1 MGSASKFSALNT
13 KLQAMNAKLLKTT
26 DYDILLGFSTEK
38 EIGNYLK
45 HNTRYS
51 GILSEYSID
60 KLKRWEFELILKK
73 EMLVE
78 LEKLSNYLS
87 SDYKKFLDIMFL
99 RAEVEDI
106 KLILRAISRKEDLME
121 LPEHFLHS
129 KEHEFISF
137 EKLLSKNNLFDLV
150 EEFKGSIYEDAFR
163 SITED
168 DLKLREF
175 HAEMN
180 LDAIYFKELR
190 KSVEKLSAD
199 DRSILEYIIGINIDL
214 INIQWIYRAKRYYNL
229 MNEEIFNYTLSGGL
243 KLNFK
248 KIKKLIYSEDCTEQ
262 TMELLNKYG
271 FKLKPS
277 DDKYLQVVI
286 NRYLAELIKKMDR
299 NNPMTITKFI
309 KYTHDVEFE
318 AADIITILEGV
329 RYKSAE
335 IKKLLIRGGEEVWQ

>member
-13 KLQAMNAKLLKTT
+13 KLQAMNAKLLNMT
-26 DYDILLGFSTEK
+26 DYDTLLGFSTEK
-38 EIGNYLK
+38 EIVNYIK

-51 GILSEYSID
+51 EILDEYSID

-73 EMLVE
+73 EMLLE
-78 LEKLSNYLS
+78 LEKLSNYLDS
-87 SDYKKFLDIMFL
+87 GYKKFLDIMFL

-121 LPEHFLHS
+121 LPDHFLHS
-129 KEHEFISF
+129 EKHEFISF

-150 EEFKGSIYEDAFR
+150 EEFKGSVYEDAFR
-163 SITED
+163 SITEE

-180 LDAIYFKELR
+180 LDAIYFRELR
-190 KSVEKLSAD
+190 KSVEHLSAE
-199 DRSILEYIIGINIDL
+199 DRGILENIIGINIDL

-248 KIKKLIYSEDCTEQ
+248 KIKKLIYSEDSTEQ
-262 TMELLNKYG
+262 IMDLLNKYG
-271 FKLKPS
+271 FKLKSS
-277 DDKYLQVVI
+277 DDSYLQVAI
-286 NRYLAELIKKMDR
+286 NRYLSELIKKMDR
-299 NNPMTITKFI
+299 KNPMTITKLI
-309 KYTHDVEFE
+309 RYTHDIEFE
-318 AADIITILEGV
+318 AADIITIFEGV
-329 RYKSAE
+329 RYKSTE

>member
-13 KLQAMNAKLLKTT
+13 KLQAMNAKLLKPEEYET
-26 DYDILLGFSTEK
+26 LLGFSTEK

-51 GILSEYSID
+51 EILSEYSID
-60 KLKRWEFELILKK
+60 KIRRWEFELVLKK
-73 EMLVE
+73 EMLIE
-78 LEKLSNYLS
+78 LEKLSNYLGT
-87 SDYKKFLDIMFL
+87 DYKKFLDIWFL

-121 LPEHFLHS
+121 LPQHFVHS
-129 KEHEFISF
+129 KKREFISF

-150 EEFKGSIYEDAFR
+150 EEFKGTIYEEAFR

-180 LDAIYFKELR
+180 LDAVYFRELR
-190 KSVEKLSAD
+190 KSVEKLSKE
-199 DRSILEYIIGINIDL
+199 DRSIVENIIGINIDL

-229 MNEEIFNYTLSGGL
+229 MDEEIFNYTLSGGL

-248 KIKKLIYSEDCTEQ
+248 KIKKLIYSEDCSEQ
-262 TMELLNKYG
+262 IIAHLNKYG
-271 FKLKPS
+271 FKLKSS
-277 DDKYLQVVI
+277 DDKYLQVAI
-286 NRYLAELIKKMDR
+286 NRYLLALIKKLDKK
-299 NNPMTITKFI
+299 NPMTITKFI
-309 KYTHDVEFE
+309 RYSHDVEFE
-318 AADIITILEGV
+318 ASDIVTILEGI
-329 RYKSAE
+329 RYSNKE
-335 IKKLLIRGGEEVWQ
+335 IRKLLIRGGEEIWQ